1 MDRSSCHLALPQ
13 VQAAPKRAPKP
24 KTEKGQDT
32 TEPME
37 PKTFKEKVSEKVGE
51 WLKLAGQAR
60 TSSLTLSSLEFA
72 DELATKL
79 LAHATS
85 MEKTYVQISQALN
98 DKKTK
103 DKEFENLIRVMNDK
117 IKNYDK
123 LQAGQSQKM
132 VLPNIYCICFNGC
145 FKCLS
150 ISHVY
155 VSMDMSINGWRFLM
169 YMFQLLC
176 HLSCICFN
184 GYSHQ

>member
-123 LQAGQSQKM
+123 LQAGQSKNGFTKYLLHMFQWM
-132 VLPNIYCICFNGC
+132 FQMSFNFSCICLNGYVHQR
-145 FKCLS
+145 LAV
-150 ISHVY
+150 SHVY
-155 VSMDMSINGWRFLM
+155 VPIALSFIM
-169 YMFQLLC
+169 YMF
-176 HLSCICFN
+176 
-184 GYSHQ
+184 